1 MLAELER
8 SQGRLGRD
16 ELSMPPVPANVGH
29 QRSTCLTPAPDSCTL
44 HEAGYHRLMSTILQ
58 VRDVPEDVLARL
70 RKRAAARGTS
80 LSAYVR
86 ELLADDARQETM
98 DEVIRRIATRTPVE
112 VSDEEIL
119 AAIHEGRR

>member
-1 MLAELER
+1 MKAWY
-8 SQGRLGRD
+8 S
-16 ELSMPPVPANVGH
+16 P
-29 QRSTCLTPAPDSCTL
+29 
-44 HEAGYHRLMSTILQ
+44 LMGNTILQ

-70 RKRAAARGTS
+70 RERAAVRGTS

-86 ELLADDARQETM
+86 ELLADEAEQPTL
-98 DEVIRRIATRTPVE
+98 DEVVGRIATRTPVE

>member
-1 MLAELER
+1 M
-8 SQGRLGRD
+8 G
-16 ELSMPPVPANVGH
+16 
-29 QRSTCLTPAPDSCTL
+29 
-44 HEAGYHRLMSTILQ
+44 STILQ

-70 RKRAAARGTS
+70 RERAATRGIS

-86 ELLADDARQETM
+86 ELLADEARQKTM
-98 DEVIRRIATRTPVE
+98 DEVIKRIATRAPVE